1 MDLTKSRDI
10 MPWFFLSLFLISL
23 LVLGWILWPFA
34 SVLVM
39 AAVLTSLFNPLY
51 QAIRPKTGPDI
62 ASLVTCLA
70 VFLLVFV
77 PIVLFVGLLSS
88 EAYALYQ
95 TAKDAALN
103 DQIRGL
109 LTSSRIVEK
118 ANELLAPYDLALT
131 GDQIHKALSE
141 VGKTVGLFVYEQ
153 ASAIASNIVSFVTYF
168 FFMLLVIYY
177 LLIDGKRLMAF
188 IELLSPL
195 PQAQDRQ
202 LVEKFKDMAGAI
214 LVGNGLAGL
223 VQGLCGGLVFYFFGI
238 KSPFLW
244 GVVMAILAF
253 LPVVGITVV
262 AIPAA
267 IYLFL
272 SGRVG
277 AAVFFIVFF
286 TLLSQGA
293 EYLFKTRLVGQRVK
307 MHTLLLFL
315 ATLGGLKIFGML
327 GIVYGPLV
335 ATAFLT
341 LTEIYHSGYRL
352 PPEAEPPESTC

>member
-1 MDLTKSRDI
+1 MDVTKARDL
-10 MPWFFLSLFLISL
+10 MPWFFLSLFMVSL
-23 LVLGWILWPFA
+23 VVLGWLLWPFA
-34 SVLVM
+34 SVLIM
-39 AAVLTSLFNPLY
+39 AAVLTSVFNPVF
-51 QAIRPKTGPDI
+51 QVIRKKTGPDI
-62 ASLVTCLA
+62 ASLITCLA

-77 PIVLFVGLLSS
+77 PIVLFVGLLSR
-88 EAYALYQ
+88 EAYGLYQ
-95 TAKDAALN
+95 TARDAALA
-103 DQIRGL
+103 DQIRSL

-118 ANELLAPYDLALT
+118 VNALLAAYDLALT
-131 GDQIHKALSE
+131 GEQIHKALSE
-141 VGKTVGLFVYEQ
+141 AGKVVGLFVYEQ

-177 LLIDGKRLMAF
+177 LLIDGDRLMAF
-188 IELLSPL
+188 IESLSPL
-195 PQAQDRQ
+195 PAVQYRQ
-202 LVEKFKDMAGAI
+202 LTQKFKDMAGAI

-223 VQGLCGGLVFYFFGI
+223 AQGLIGGLVFYFFDL

-262 AIPAA
+262 AVPAA

-272 SGRVG
+272 VGRVG
-277 AAVFFIVFF
+277 TAVFFIVFF

-315 ATLGGLKIFGML
+315 VTLGGLKLFGML
-327 GIVYGPLV
+327 GIVYGPLA

-341 LTEIYHSGYRL
+341 LTEIYHAGYRNG
-352 PPEAEPPESTC
+352 PEQAPQGTI